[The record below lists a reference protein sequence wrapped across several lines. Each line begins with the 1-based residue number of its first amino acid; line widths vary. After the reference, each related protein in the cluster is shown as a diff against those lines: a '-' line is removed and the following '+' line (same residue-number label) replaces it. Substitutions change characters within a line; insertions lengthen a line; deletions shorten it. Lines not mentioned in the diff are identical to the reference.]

1 MNKAELIEAI
11 AANVDGV
18 SKAKAEQVL
27 NATLKA
33 IIDAVASGATL
44 SLVGFGSFNPGERVA
59 RMARNPRT
67 GEEIKIAAARTVKF
81 KAGQKFKEAVNGG
94 GRG

>member
-1 MNKAELIEAI
+1 MNKAELIDVI
-11 AANVDGV
+11 AAGVDGV

-27 NATLKA
+27 NATLNA

-44 SLVGFGSFNPGERVA
+44 SLVGFGSFNPGARVA

-67 GEEIKIAAARTVKF
+67 GEEIAIAAAKTVRF
-81 KAGQKFKEAVNGG
+81 KAGQKFREAVNGG